1 MKKIISLAVAVV
13 LVMGVLCSCSC
24 STSTTGQDD
33 GKIQIVATIFPEYD
47 WVKNIL
53 GNNPANAELTL
64 LLDDG
69 VDLHSF
75 QPSAQDILKVSTC
88 DMFIYV
94 GGESDKWVDDAIKEA
109 TNKNMKVINLMDV
122 LGNKVVDE
130 EVVEGMQKEEEHE
143 DEGKSDSQKE
153 HEHEHEKEG
162 ETEKDEHV
170 WLSIE
175 NAKTIVSAITKNLGE
190 IDSANKGVY
199 EANANSYIAK
209 LQELDTKYKD
219 VTSKSANKTILFG
232 DRFPFRYLT
241 DEYGLK
247 YYAAFVGC
255 SAETEASFETI
266 TFLAKKVDEL
276 NLHLVLT
283 IDGSDQSIAKTIV
296 NNTKD
301 KNQKILTLNSM
312 QSATLQ
318 DLSSGATYLSIMEAN
333 LATLEEAL
341 K

>member
-94 GGESDKWVDDAIKEA
+94 GGESDKWVDDALKEA

-143 DEGKSDSQKE
+143 DEGKSDSPKE